1 MPRPRAQHRVEA
13 DETVEVSMTVNGT
26 PTQLTTP
33 PRLTLADA
41 LRDHLGLTGTH
52 LGCEHGVCGMCTV
65 LVDGQAARAC
75 LLFACQLEGS
85 EVVTVEGLGRP
96 DALHPLQESFGSH
109 HGLQC
114 GFCTPGFLMSSYDL
128 LDHRPQVP
136 RDELPKE
143 LSGVICRCTG
153 YRNIVD
159 AVADV
164 AKAHPDGI
172 PAPGN
177 IGHATFVGR
186 AGVGPVTGQR
196 APAEASPTP
205 GSGFVEDI
213 RPQGE
218 PTVHVELTRDLMASS
233 VDIAR
238 VLADVRVLAR
248 CLPGVELTED
258 LGDRWYRGR
267 AKVSLGPIR
276 LSFASVAH
284 VVEHEHDH
292 IRVLAQGEDAGGG
305 RAQADIRLRVDGE
318 GSGSRLAADA
328 RVFLTGRIAQFG
340 RSLAGDVSRRMF
352 EQFATTIEQV
362 ANGAEATAPAA
373 TPSALRL
380 VTTTVLDRARSSWRQ
395 RRELWRRHR
404 AGRRTR
410 RSRGTSHDNPQP
422 PWTGGR

>member
-1 MPRPRAQHRVEA
+1 MHTPRALHRVEA
-13 DETVEVSMTVNGT
+13 DETIKVSIMVNGT
-26 PTQLTTP
+26 PTQLTIP

-52 LGCEHGVCGMCTV
+52 LGCEYGVCGMCTV

-85 EVVTVEGLGRP
+85 EVVSVEGLGRP
-96 DALHPLQESFGSH
+96 DALHPLQDSFGRH

-114 GFCTPGFLMSSYDL
+114 GFCTPGFLLSSYDL

-136 RDELPKE
+136 REELPEE

-164 AKAHPDGI
+164 ARAYPEGI

-177 IGHATFVGR
+177 CGHATFVDR
-186 AGVGPVTGQR
+186 AGVGLVTGR
-196 APAEASPTP
+196 PAPAEPSPPP
-205 GSGFVEDI
+205 GNGAIEDI
-213 RPQGE
+213 KLPQGE
-218 PTVHVELTRDLMASS
+218 PAVHVELTREVAAATDDVAG
-233 VDIAR
+233 

-248 CLPGVELTED
+248 CLPGAELTED
-258 LGDRWYRGR
+258 LGDQWYRGR
-267 AKVSLGPIR
+267 AKVSLGPIK

-284 VVEHEHDH
+284 VVEQEHDH

-305 RAQADIRLRVDGE
+305 RAQADIRLRVHGE
-318 GSGSRLAADA
+318 DSGSRLEADA

-352 EQFATTIEQV
+352 EQFATTVEQV
-362 ANGAEATAPAA
+362 ANGAETKDLFT
-373 TPSALRL
+373 TPSPLRF
-380 VTTTVLDRARSSWRQ
+380 VATTVLDRARGA
-395 RRELWRRHR
+395 WRRRRGFWHR
-404 AGRRTR
+404 HGPARRTR
-410 RSRGTSHDNPQP
+410 HSRGTSHDNH
-422 PWTGGR
+422 T

>member
-1 MPRPRAQHRVEA
+1 VQA

-26 PTQLTTP
+26 RTQLTTP

-41 LRDHLGLTGTH
+41 LRGHLGLTGTH

-75 LLFACQLEGS
+75 LLFVCQLEGS

-96 DALHPLQESFGSH
+96 DALHPLQESFGRH

-128 LDHRPQVP
+128 LDHRPRVP
-136 RDELPKE
+136 RDELPEE

-164 AKAHPDGI
+164 AEANPDGI

-177 IGHATFVGR
+177 CGHATFVAR
-186 AGVGPVTGQR
+186 AGVGLVTGQR
-196 APAEASPTP
+196 AAAEPSPTP
-205 GSGFVEDI
+205 GNGAVEDI
-213 RPQGE
+213 RLPQGE
-218 PTVHVELTRDLMASS
+218 PTIHVELARDLTASTDD
-233 VDIAR
+233 VAR

-258 LGDRWYRGR
+258 LGDRWHRGR
-267 AKVSLGPIR
+267 AKVSLGPVK

-284 VVEHEHDH
+284 VVEHEYDH
-292 IRVLAQGEDAGGG
+292 IRVLAQGLDAGGG
-305 RAQADIRLRVDGE
+305 RAQADIRLRVHGE
-318 GSGSRLAADA
+318 DSGSRLAADA

-362 ANGAEATAPAA
+362 ANGAETTALLAA
-373 TPSALRL
+373 PSPLRL
-380 VTTTVLDRARSSWRQ
+380 VTTTVLDRARSSWRR
-395 RRELWRRHR
+395 RRESWRQHR

-410 RSRGTSHDNPQP
+410 RSPGNSHDGISPK
-422 PWTGGR
+422 